1 MRELSPE
8 QMARLTQIDYDRE
21 MAFVAVREASGETV
35 GVARLVCEDERSG
48 EFAVIVQADMK
59 GRGVASHL
67 MRRLIDWARA
77 RGLRE
82 IVGPGAGGQRTDAG
96 LRAASRISRAAHAG
110 GAGRGGGAAGAGV
123 VCRQW
128 KRPPCASPAADLR
141 AARRHA
147 ILYVLAASATFTLGS
162 ALVKALTVDFP
173 VLEIVMFRSIVGFVA
188 MLPMI
193 VRGGGLSALKTRR
206 PVGHVMRT
214 VYGFIGTVTSVY
226 GFGVLPLVTV
236 TALGFAMPLF
246 LTIVSVPLLG
256 ERVGPRRA
264 TAVLVGLVGVMVM
277 LRPWHV
283 DADSM
288 PLGAVAIVLAGVFT
302 WSLSMI
308 NIRQMGDAGE
318 RNVTIVAWYSL
329 GTAALAAFG
338 CITDWVT
345 PIPGSLPRW

>member
-1 MRELSPE
+1 METSALR
-8 QMARLTQIDYDRE
+8 
-21 MAFVAVREASGETV
+21 VA
-35 GVARLVCEDERSG
+35 
-48 EFAVIVQADMK
+48 
-59 GRGVASHL
+59 
-67 MRRLIDWARA
+67 
-77 RGLRE
+77 
-82 IVGPGAGGQRTDAG
+82 
-96 LRAASRISRAAHAG
+96 
-110 GAGRGGGAAGAGV
+110 
-123 VCRQW
+123 
-128 KRPPCASPAADLR
+128 AADLR

-162 ALVKALTVDFP
+162 AVVKALTVDFP
-173 VLEIVMFRSIVGFVA
+173 VLEIVMFRSTVGFLA

-193 VRGGGLSALKTRR
+193 VRQGGLSALRTRR

-246 LTIVSVPLLG
+246 LTVVSVPLLG

-264 TAVLVGLVGVMVM
+264 TAVLVGLAGVMVM
-277 LRPWHV
+277 LRPWHAGA
-283 DADSM
+283 DAM
-288 PLGAVAIVLAGVFT
+288 PLGAVAIVMAGVFT

-329 GTAALAAFG
+329 GTATLAAFG

-345 PIPGSLPRW
+345 PSPWQLCTLVSAGLISGFAQWLMTEGYRAAETTLVAPFEYGAIVYATVLGIAIWGEWPDVWSLTGIAVLIASGLYIWHREVTLGLRR

>member
-1 MRELSPE
+1 METSSL
-8 QMARLTQIDYDRE
+8 RL
-21 MAFVAVREASGETV
+21 
-35 GVARLVCEDERSG
+35 
-48 EFAVIVQADMK
+48 
-59 GRGVASHL
+59 
-67 MRRLIDWARA
+67 
-77 RGLRE
+77 
-82 IVGPGAGGQRTDAG
+82 
-96 LRAASRISRAAHAG
+96 
-110 GAGRGGGAAGAGV
+110 AAG
-123 VCRQW
+123 
-128 KRPPCASPAADLR
+128 KLR
-141 AARRHA
+141 AARQHA
-147 ILYVLAASATFTLGS
+147 ILYVLAASAVFTLGS

-193 VRGGGLSALKTRR
+193 MRGGGLSALKTRR
-206 PVGHVMRT
+206 KVGHVMRT

-264 TAVLVGLVGVMVM
+264 SAVLVGLAGVMVM

-283 DADSM
+283 DATSM

-308 NIRQMGDAGE
+308 NIRKMGDAGE

-338 CITDWVT
+338 CIAEWVT
-345 PIPGSLPRW
+345 PDPWQLATLVGAGLMSGLAQWLMTEGYRAAETTLVAPFEYGAIIYASVLGIAIWGEWPDVWSLLGIAVLIASGLYIWHREVTLGLRR

>member
-1 MRELSPE
+1 METSAAL
-8 QMARLTQIDYDRE
+8 RL
-21 MAFVAVREASGETV
+21 
-35 GVARLVCEDERSG
+35 
-48 EFAVIVQADMK
+48 
-59 GRGVASHL
+59 
-67 MRRLIDWARA
+67 
-77 RGLRE
+77 
-82 IVGPGAGGQRTDAG
+82 
-96 LRAASRISRAAHAG
+96 
-110 GAGRGGGAAGAGV
+110 
-123 VCRQW
+123 
-128 KRPPCASPAADLR
+128 PAADLR

-147 ILYVLAASATFTLGS
+147 ILFVLAASAVFTLGS
-162 ALVKALTVDFP
+162 ALVKALAVDIP

-193 VRGGGLSALKTRR
+193 MRAGGLSALKTRR

-214 VYGFIGTVTSVY
+214 AYGFIGTVTSVY

-246 LTIVSVPLLG
+246 LTVVSIPLLG

-264 TAVLVGLVGVMVM
+264 TAVVVGLLGVMVM

-283 DADSM
+283 DAESL
-288 PLGAVAIVLAGVFT
+288 PLGAVAIVLGGVFT

-329 GTAALAAFG
+329 GTATLAAFG
-338 CITDWVT
+338 CIAQWVT
-345 PIPGSLPRW
+345 PDPWQLAMLVSAGLMSGCAQLLMTEGYRAAETTLVAPFEYGAIIYATVLGIVIWGEWPDGWSLAGVAVLIGSGLYIWHREVTLGLRR

>member
-1 MRELSPE
+1 METS
-8 QMARLTQIDYDRE
+8 
-21 MAFVAVREASGETV
+21 AVS
-35 GVARLVCEDERSG
+35 L
-48 EFAVIVQADMK
+48 
-59 GRGVASHL
+59 
-67 MRRLIDWARA
+67 
-77 RGLRE
+77 
-82 IVGPGAGGQRTDAG
+82 
-96 LRAASRISRAAHAG
+96 
-110 GAGRGGGAAGAGV
+110 
-123 VCRQW
+123 
-128 KRPPCASPAADLR
+128 PAADLR

-147 ILYVLAASATFTLGS
+147 ILYVLSASATFTVGS
-162 ALVKALTVDFP
+162 ALVKALTADFP
-173 VLEIVMFRSIVGFVA
+173 VLEIVMFRSLVGFLA

-193 VRGGGLSALKTRR
+193 VRAGGLSALRTRR
-206 PVGHVMRT
+206 PMGHVMRT

-264 TAVLVGLVGVMVM
+264 TAVLVGLLGVMVM

-283 DADSM
+283 DADSL
-288 PLGAVAIVLAGVFT
+288 PLGAVAIVMAGVFT

-329 GTAALAAFG
+329 GTATLAAFG

-345 PIPGSLPRW
+345 PSLWQLGALVSAGLISGIAQWLMTEGYRAAETTLVAPFEYGAIIYATVLGIAFWGEWPDAWSLVGIVVLIASGLYIWHREVTLGLRR

>member
-1 MRELSPE
+1 M
-8 QMARLTQIDYDRE
+8 
-21 MAFVAVREASGETV
+21 ETSV
-35 GVARLVCEDERSG
+35 L
-48 EFAVIVQADMK
+48 
-59 GRGVASHL
+59 HL
-67 MRRLIDWARA
+67 
-77 RGLRE
+77 
-82 IVGPGAGGQRTDAG
+82 
-96 LRAASRISRAAHAG
+96 
-110 GAGRGGGAAGAGV
+110 
-123 VCRQW
+123 
-128 KRPPCASPAADLR
+128 PAANLR

-147 ILYVLAASATFTLGS
+147 ILFVLSASATFTLGS
-162 ALVKALTVDFP
+162 ALVKALTADFP
-173 VLEIVMFRSIVGFVA
+173 VLEIVVFRSIVGFIA
-188 MLPMI
+188 LLPMI
-193 VRGGGLSALKTRR
+193 VRHGGLAALKTRR

-226 GFGVLPLVTV
+226 GFGALPLVTV
-236 TALGFAMPLF
+236 TALGFVMPLF

-264 TAVLVGLVGVMVM
+264 TAVAVGLCGVMVM

-329 GTAALAAFG
+329 GTAFLAALG
-338 CITDWVT
+338 CINNWVT
-345 PIPGSLPRW
+345 PTPWQLATLISAGLMSGLGQWLMTEGYRAAETTLVAPFEYGAVIYATVLGIAIWGEWPDVWSLVGVVVLIASGLYIWHREVTLGLRR